1 MHTTNEPLARLIW
14 SDLIAILLLAGTIFL
29 TIKAQT
35 PTQEFLL
42 GVLTGMLVVYF
53 AVFTYNASQ
62 VFLGKQA

>member
-1 MHTTNEPLARLIW
+1 MQTKNNQLVHLIW
-14 SDLIAILLLAGTIFL
+14 PDCIVILLLAGTIFL

-62 VFLGKQA
+62 VFLGKQS